1 MVYGIFV
8 NKEQPMK
15 NLAQLA
21 DRIANQMYCDH
32 TTHWEVIRSLVDLKT
47 GGDLETSGRLSVE
60 GGQYIPQPPFG

>member
-1 MVYGIFV
+1 
-8 NKEQPMK
+8 MK

-47 GGDLETSGRLSVE
+47 GGDLDCKLLDILTDMVVKRLKS
-60 GGQYIPQPPFG
+60 PRK